1 MTKSTPTC
9 FQLPTPVEALAR
21 RIPALVR
28 TGLALLGFL
37 GFVATDAFS
46 VTTEPTAIPKTYDV
60 VVFGATPAGIM
71 ASVAAAQQGESVIL
85 LEPSYIVG
93 GMLSGGLTK
102 TDIGNRATV
111 GGLSLEFFSRV
122 ERYYRDKYG
131 AGSEPHKATNH
142 GLFFEPHVADLVF
155 SALLSE
161 AGVTVLRKQQ
171 IVSAEVDT
179 NRIVSMQTRHY
190 ETGEERVFTGRV
202 FIDSTYEGDLLAA
215 AHVPYRVGRE
225 AREEYGESL
234 AGLTDGPAMYRGKGD
249 HRVQA
254 YNFRST
260 LTTRDDIR
268 VPIAKPKYYSPE
280 QHRHF
285 IETVK
290 KHNFRTFEDLFHDA
304 PLWGPVNGKSDPN
317 KADFTGVNYN
327 YPEADY
333 AMRAE
338 IAARVRDHWLSMWW
352 LLQNDPAL
360 PDEFKASARRWGLP
374 KDEFVESG
382 HVSPQI
388 YVREA
393 RRLLG
398 RYMLTQRD
406 LERTRHKPDTIAQGS
421 YNIDSHDVALFL
433 SPEGLV
439 KDGYLISS
447 VDPYE
452 IPYRSITP
460 FAPGNL
466 LVTCAVSAT
475 HIAYGSLRMEPVF
488 MMIGQAAGF
497 AAHLA
502 HHDGQAVQE
511 ISVPKL
517 QTLLRTAG
525 IPLQSPYRPVV
536 ELVAPTGPVAPGQPV
551 RFAARDLDARSP
563 LKYYWNFDGS
573 GETQS
578 TERSPEFTFP
588 VAKTVT
594 VSLKAVDEKGNHS
607 LVEQQ
612 TLAIGEGGDTD
623 PGVKAMQ
630 AELTGRWDRGSA
642 RSVENRRRVNYL
654 DMNAG
659 KGEKRAVFSTVIP
672 RTGTY
677 RVAFAF
683 QDGPE
688 RATAVPVTVTHAGGE
703 TRVSVNQRQRGTVF
717 VFCPLGDF
725 QFRAGETARVTVS
738 NEGTSGHVSI
748 DEMRWIWLGP

>member
-1 MTKSTPTC
+1 MINSTPI
-9 FQLPTPVEALAR
+9 QHSVVLLPKNANAPRFLRAGLILLLAGF
-21 RIPALVR
+21 AS
-28 TGLALLGFL
+28 LAN
-37 GFVATDAFS
+37 
-46 VTTEPTAIPKTYDV
+46 VTLSAANQSAASANNYDV

-71 ASVAAAQQGESVIL
+71 ASVAAAQRGESVIL

-131 AGSEPHKATNH
+131 PDSEQLKATH
-142 GLFFEPHVADLVF
+142 RGLFFEPHVADLVF
-155 SALLSE
+155 SALLKE

-171 IVSAEVDT
+171 IVSAEVKA
-179 NRIVSMQTRHY
+179 NRLVSMQTRHY
-190 ETGEERVFTGRV
+190 ETDEARVFTGKV
-202 FIDSTYEGDLLAA
+202 FIDSTYEGDLMAA

-225 AREEYGESL
+225 AREEYNESL
-234 AGLTDGPAMYRGKGD
+234 AGLTEGPAMYRGKGD

-268 VPIAKPKYYSPE
+268 VPIAKPKYYTPE

-285 IETVK
+285 IESVK
-290 KHNFRTFEDLFHDA
+290 KHNFHTFEDLFHDA

-352 LLQNDPAL
+352 LLQNDPEL
-360 PDEFKASARRWGLP
+360 PEDFKASARRWGLP

-398 RYMLTQRD
+398 RHMLTQRD
-406 LERTRHKPDTIAQGS
+406 LELSRHKPDTIAQGS

-433 SPEGLV
+433 MPEGLV

-447 VDPYE
+447 VDAYE

-460 FAPGNL
+460 FAPNNL

-502 HHDGQAVQE
+502 HRQQQSVQE
-511 ISVPKL
+511 ISISQL
-517 QTLLRTAG
+517 QGLLKEAG

-536 ELVAPTGPVAPGQPV
+536 EMVTPAGPLTPGQSV
-551 RFAARDLDARSP
+551 RFSAKDLDARSP

-578 TERSPEFTFP
+578 NERSPEYTFP
-588 VAKTVT
+588 AAKTVT

-612 TLAIGEGGDTD
+612 TLTIGDGGDTD
-623 PGVKAMQ
+623 FGVKAMQ
-630 AELTGRWDRGSA
+630 AELTGRWDRGST
-642 RSVENRRRVNYL
+642 RSVENRRRVNYI

-672 RTGTY
+672 RAGRY

-688 RATAVPVTVTHAGGE
+688 RAAAVPVTVTHADGD
-703 TRVSVNQRQRGTVF
+703 TKISVNQRQRDTVF
-717 VFCPLGDF
+717 VFRPLGDF
-725 QFRAGETARVTVS
+725 KFRAGETARVTVS
-738 NEGTSGHVSI
+738 NEGTTGQVSI
-748 DEMRWIWLGP
+748 DEVRWIWLGP